1 MQEVFGLMRQND
13 HEKVS
18 KSLPR
23 ETLAVVAGERD
34 AVSGAAL
41 RRSAHMKRQTTTG
54 AQRLLAATCLA
65 GALMLVV
72 SRPLAAEELPKL
84 GADIAAT
91 SVSGLSSGAYMAG
104 QIEVAHSK
112 DIKGAGIVAGGP
124 YACAETQA
132 SRLVPFWPS
141 AVLQNAQQALNQCMQ
156 TTSGTPDPEA
166 LAKRAAELAQD
177 GKIDPLSGLG
187 DDNVYLFSG
196 NEDQTVTRPVVQ
208 ATESFYKEVGVPVGD
223 LTLVEKEG
231 GHAFIT
237 EQGGAACGISATPY
251 VSDCDYDQAKAILA
265 WIYGPLAE
273 ASASPKGRFILF
285 DQQPFSEPGDGFADE
300 GVVYVPPSCTEKPGC
315 RVHIA
320 LHGCEQSREA
330 VGDDFIKET
339 GYAEIADA
347 NRLVILFPQ
356 AKAITGI
363 NPQGCWDWWGYT
375 GLDYLGKDAPQ
386 IAAIWAMV
394 EQLAKRP

>member
-1 MQEVFGLMRQND
+1 MDRHKTAAPLF
-13 HEKVS
+13 
-18 KSLPR
+18 
-23 ETLAVVAGERD
+23 AVA
-34 AVSGAAL
+34 
-41 RRSAHMKRQTTTG
+41 
-54 AQRLLAATCLA
+54 A
-65 GALMLVV
+65 GALLAWLGF
-72 SRPLAAEELPKL
+72 SAQPGLAAEALPKL
-84 GADIAAT
+84 GADLAAT
-91 SVSGLSSGAYMAG
+91 SVSGLSSGAFMAV
-104 QIEVAHSK
+104 QIQVAHSK
-112 DIKGAGIVAGGP
+112 DIVGAGIVAGGP
-124 YACAETQA
+124 YACAESDA

-156 TTSGTPDPEA
+156 TGGGTPDAKA
-166 LAKRAAELAQD
+166 LAKRAAELAED

-196 NEDQTVTRPVVQ
+196 NEDQTVTRPVVK
-208 ATESFYKEVGVPVGD
+208 AAESFYKAVGVPPGD

-231 GHAFIT
+231 GHAFLT
-237 EQGGAACGISATPY
+237 EQGGAACGLSAAPY

-273 ASASPKGRFILF
+273 ASAEPAGRFLLF

-300 GVVYVPPSCTEKPGC
+300 GVVYVPPSCAEQAGC

-330 VGDDFIKET
+330 VGDAFIEES
-339 GYAEIADA
+339 GYAELADQ

-356 AKAITGI
+356 ARSITGI
-363 NPQGCWDWWGYT
+363 NPKGCWDWWGYT

-394 EQLAKRP
+394 EQLAATP